1 MIIDMG
7 QNNRGYVR
15 LVFYIPEKGRRRKRR
30 KIFKKGTRIYIFSAK
45 ENKTKRKKRRKIFGE

>member
-1 MIIDMG
+1 MIIDVG
-7 QNNRGYVR
+7 QNNRRYRKVA
-15 LVFYIPEKGRRRKRR
+15 FYIPEKGRRRKRR